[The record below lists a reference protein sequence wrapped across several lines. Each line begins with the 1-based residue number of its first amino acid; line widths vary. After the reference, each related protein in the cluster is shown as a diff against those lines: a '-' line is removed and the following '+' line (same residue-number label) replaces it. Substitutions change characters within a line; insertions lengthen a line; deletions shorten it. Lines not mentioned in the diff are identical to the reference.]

1 LVSWISLGVL
11 CDGEKVVLIDFG
23 WGGTV
28 GKARTARYPR
38 ALHCSDLRDG
48 RDGTDPRI
56 TKKDDERVLQTTLDE
71 LKIVASELDDT
82 R

>member
-1 LVSWISLGVL
+1 
-11 CDGEKVVLIDFG
+11 
-23 WGGTV
+23 
-28 GKARTARYPR
+28 
-38 ALHCSDLRDG
+38 LRDG

-71 LKIVASELDDT
+71 LKIVGSELHDT